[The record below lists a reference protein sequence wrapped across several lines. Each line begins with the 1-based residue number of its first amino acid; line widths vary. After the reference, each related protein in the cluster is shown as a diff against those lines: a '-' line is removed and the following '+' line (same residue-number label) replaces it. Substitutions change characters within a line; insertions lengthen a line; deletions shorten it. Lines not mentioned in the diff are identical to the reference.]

1 VDRHTLTN
9 RYAVTLVY
17 DHTVITTT
25 LFGVDETDARDS
37 AVNLLAG
44 DFLAS
49 IELLGM
55 AREVNV
61 ERIKSW

>member
-1 VDRHTLTN
+1 
-9 RYAVTLVY
+9 VY